1 MILYSSIN
9 DSIAQIH
16 QTNKNES
23 MTNGMKQE
31 AFCEVLDLHKAVCL
45 LRLNNFNPCFV
56 EQNQIFYSY
65 TGCWDCPL
73 MVHKHTGSTGKYC
86 RLEVPNYKNK

>member
-23 MTNGMKQE
+23 MTNGMKQGRDCTVVHRGYTRQKISSSHSKGDSE
-31 AFCEVLDLHKAVCL
+31 I
-45 LRLNNFNPCFV
+45 FV
-56 EQNQIFYSY
+56 TELVTQGADALPALVGKDATY
-65 TGCWDCPL
+65 TII
-73 MVHKHTGSTGKYC
+73 
-86 RLEVPNYKNK
+86 

>member
-1 MILYSSIN
+1 ME
-9 DSIAQIH
+9 
-16 QTNKNES
+16 QTLVTS
-23 MTNGMKQE
+23 TLRE
-31 AFCEVLDLHKAVCL
+31 AFCEVPDLHKAVCL
-45 LRLNNFNPCFV
+45 LRLNNFVPCFV

-65 TGCWDCPL
+65 TSCWDRPL